1 MKEFQVFTLSFSWQ
15 FVNIFSPLSF
25 ANTVLHVKNAFSTF
39 VMTPIRQLKLH
50 SFTLKLISYLFMTLS
65 TVRPNSTHPASS
77 EMFYLFMRCVPL
89 VLFSHFIIL
98 NIILF
103 KKSCN
108 SKNVSFSSL
117 WYFKKVH
124 SIQQHIFRKCM
135 LISYQIAEGAQLNPG
150 TLKRSFVVQNK
161 LHGPQNNECR
171 RAKCISKKRG
181 DITTV
186 KNV

>member
-1 MKEFQVFTLSFSWQ
+1 MFDSLLSER
-15 FVNIFSPLSF
+15 
-25 ANTVLHVKNAFSTF
+25 K
-39 VMTPIRQLKLH
+39 
-50 SFTLKLISYLFMTLS
+50 
-65 TVRPNSTHPASS
+65 RPNSTHPTSA
-77 EMFYLFMRCVPL
+77 EMFHLFMRCVPL
-89 VLFSHFIIL
+89 VLFSHLIIL

-135 LISYQIAEGAQLNPG
+135 LISYEIAEGAQLKTG

-186 KNV
+186 KNVLSRLENNQCSGWFVHTRRAMAVLWHQIG